1 MSDYVSNQNETLETI
16 TSEHRALAILRAL
29 SRSACGKSNEEI
41 LSSWLDQLGMPS
53 SRGTLRDC
61 LDHLAARGLIA
72 ISQVQDLKVA
82 EITRHGQ
89 EVGEGLVVMEG
100 IARPGVDC
108 AY

>member
-1 MSDYVSNQNETLETI
+1 MPDYGSNQTGTLETI
-16 TSEHRALAILRAL
+16 TSAHRALAILRAL
-29 SRSACGKSNEEI
+29 SRSPCGKSNEEI

-53 SRGTLRDC
+53 SRVMLRDC

-89 EVGEGLVVMEG
+89 EVGDGLAVIEG

-108 AY
+108 PY